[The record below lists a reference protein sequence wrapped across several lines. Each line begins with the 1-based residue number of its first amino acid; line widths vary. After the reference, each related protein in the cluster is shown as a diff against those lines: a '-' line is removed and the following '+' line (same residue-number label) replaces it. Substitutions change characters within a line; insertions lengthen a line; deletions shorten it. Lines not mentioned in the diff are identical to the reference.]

1 MNIEGKIWLIKGED
15 GKLISDIDT
24 DQIFHNKYLYI
35 TEKQEMAK
43 YAFGNLKG
51 WEDFPQKAKKGD
63 IIIAGAN
70 FGAGSSR
77 QQAVDCFLALGI
89 SAIIAASFGAIY
101 KRNAINSGFPL
112 LEWQDIE
119 KYIDVFNDGDIIK
132 ISFEEGKLEHNGKIY
147 QLKKP
152 SYVQIEILKAGN
164 LFRVSEKL
172 LTMEN
177 HGR

>member
-1 MNIEGKIWLIKGED
+1 MIIQGRIWLITDTD

-51 WEDFPQKAKKGD
+51 WEDFPNKAQEGD

-70 FGAGSSR
+70 FGSGSSR

-89 SAIIAASFGAIY
+89 SAIIAESFGAIY
-101 KRNAINSGFPL
+101 KRNAMNSGLPI
-112 LEWQDIE
+112 LEWQDIQ
-119 KYIDVFNDGDIIK
+119 KYIDTFKQNDRIK
-132 ISFEEGKLEHNGKIY
+132 ITFEEGKLEYSGKTY
-147 QLKKP
+147 RLKKP
-152 SYVQIEILKAGN
+152 SRVQIEILHAGN
-164 LFRVSEKL
+164 LFGVSHKL
-172 LTMEN
+172 STF
-177 HGR
+177 G

>member
-1 MNIEGKIWLIKGED
+1 MIIEGRIWLITDTD

-35 TEKQEMAK
+35 TEKQEMTK

-51 WEDFPQKAKKGD
+51 WEDFPKKAQKGD

-70 FGAGSSR
+70 FGSGSSR

-89 SAIIAASFGAIY
+89 SAIIAESFGAIY
-101 KRNAINSGFPL
+101 KRNAMNSGLPI
-112 LEWQDIE
+112 LEWQDIQ
-119 KYIDVFNDGDIIK
+119 KYIDTFRQNDTIK
-132 ISFEEGKLEHNGKIY
+132 ITFEEGKLEHNEKTY

-152 SYVQIEILKAGN
+152 SRVQIEILRAGN
-164 LFRVSEKL
+164 LFGVSHKL
-172 LTMEN
+172 STFS
-177 HGR
+177 